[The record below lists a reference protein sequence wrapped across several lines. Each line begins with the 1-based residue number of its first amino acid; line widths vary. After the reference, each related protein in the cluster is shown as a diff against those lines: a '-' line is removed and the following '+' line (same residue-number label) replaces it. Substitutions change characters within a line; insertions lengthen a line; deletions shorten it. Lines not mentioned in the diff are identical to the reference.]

1 MTKNKEDAVFD
12 FVHMTLRS
20 RTWSKMSRREQ
31 ERFEKILEQPYSVA
45 IIKGTYKQR
54 WEACEA
60 LYHTFLEGLGYTPL
74 DWGN

>member
-1 MTKNKEDAVFD
+1 MEILNKKIINKFGTHYLLGEDENGIKY
-12 FVHMTLRS
+12 
-20 RTWSKMSRREQ
+20 W
-31 ERFEKILEQPYSVA
+31 LEQPYSA
-45 IIKGTYKQR
+45 ASIKGTYKQR